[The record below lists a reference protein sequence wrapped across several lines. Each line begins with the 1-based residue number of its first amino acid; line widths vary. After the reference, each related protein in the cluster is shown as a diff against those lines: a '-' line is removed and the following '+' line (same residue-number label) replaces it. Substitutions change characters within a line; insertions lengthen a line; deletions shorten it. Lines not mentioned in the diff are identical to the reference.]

1 MMGMRVAVFQFS
13 FQSAICCRIPLAAM
27 CRVFQ
32 VHLSKKHDVSSMAK
46 ISSGESE
53 RLYSLMSRASNS
65 NQWLTVC
72 SLSAPP
78 RTVVSD
84 VDQYIERLSQFL
96 LSIFQTQFVPSS
108 ADGSSL
114 MSQRICIARLSAL
127 LAVSGNPCS
136 AVCSESSGKV
146 GR

>member
-1 MMGMRVAVFQFS
+1 MMGMRVAVSQFS
-13 FQSAICCRIPLAAM
+13 FRSAICCRIPLAAM
-27 CRVFQ
+27 CRVFR

-96 LSIFQTQFVPSS
+96 LSIFRTH
-108 ADGSSL
+108 
-114 MSQRICIARLSAL
+114 
-127 LAVSGNPCS
+127 
-136 AVCSESSGKV
+136 
-146 GR
+146 